1 MSFVPTTSTNAGRAQ
16 EVVSH
21 NLPQNGGAAYHDDPA
36 SGPKEFDQEASED
49 DATLQGREDK
59 MEARVGDLARRLT
72 RQSTRYSTKAD
83 LENPFVTTDPES
95 KLNPHSPN
103 FQVRDWIKM
112 LLAIRTRDPERYPDR
127 TAGVAFKNL
136 SVHGY
141 GSPTDYQKDVLN
153 SLLEFGTLIRKLMG
167 AKMQKIHILRE
178 FDGLVKSGE
187 MLIVLGRPGSGCTT
201 FLKTI
206 SGEMN
211 GIEMSEESMLN
222 YQGIP
227 AKEMHNAFRGEALYN
242 AETDVHF
249 PQLTVG
255 DTLQFAALARAPR
268 NRLEGVSRQQYA
280 EHMRDVV
287 MAMLGLSHTINTR
300 VGNDFVRGVS
310 GGERKRVS
318 IAEAM
323 LSQAP
328 LQAWDNSTRG
338 LDSANA
344 LEFCKNLA
352 LMSKYTGTTACVAI
366 YQASQSAYDVF
377 QKVTV
382 LYEGRQIYFGP
393 TSEAKQ
399 FFVDMGFECP
409 DRQTTADFL
418 TSLTSP
424 SERQVRPGFENR
436 VPRTPD
442 EFAAAWKQS
451 SARAK
456 LLREIDEFESQYP
469 LKGSSY
475 EAFVDARRAMQAKHQ
490 RLKSPY
496 TISVWDQISLCTTRG
511 FQRLKGDMSLT
522 LSGLIGNFIIAL
534 IVASVFFN
542 LPNNTSSFYSRGALL
557 FYAVL
562 LNAFSSALEILT
574 LYAQRPIVEKQAR
587 YAFYHPFAEA
597 VASMLCDTPYKLLN
611 SITFNLPLYFMT
623 NLRRDA
629 GAVFTFWL
637 FSVVTTYTMSMV
649 FRTIAATSRSLSQA
663 LVPAALLILGMV
675 IYTGFVIPTRN
686 MLGWSR
692 WMNYINPVAYAF
704 ESFLINEF
712 SGRTFECSSIVPS
725 GSQYDSVSMDYRIC
739 STVGAQAGSTVVDGS
754 LYLKQSYQYT
764 TGHEWRNL
772 GILIGFMAFF
782 AFVYLVSTEYISEQ
796 KSKGEVLLFRRGHQS
811 TLPTEGDVEVQP
823 RPGGAVKTETSGD
836 QENVRIQRQTA
847 IFHWEDVCYDI
858 TIKGEDRRILD
869 HVDGWVK
876 PGTCT
881 ALMGVSGAGKTTLL
895 DVLATRVTMGVVT
908 GDMLVDGRP
917 RDQSF
922 QRKTGYVQQQDV
934 HLPTSTVREAL
945 QFSALLRQPA
955 HLSRKEKL
963 DYVDEVIK
971 LLGMEAYADAV
982 VGVPGEGLNVEQRKR
997 LTIGV
1002 ELAAK
1007 PQLLLFLDEP
1017 TSGLDSQ
1024 TSWSILDLIDTLT
1037 QHGQAILCTIHQP
1050 SAMLFQRFD
1059 RLLFLAKGGKTIY
1072 FGDIGENS
1080 TTLSN
1085 YFERNGAHTLKNGE
1099 NPAEWMLDVIGAAP
1113 GSKTDI
1119 DWHKVW
1125 RESPEYTGVKQ
1136 HLSELRSTLS
1146 AKPKDESDPEA
1157 LKEFAAPFHIQL
1169 YECLV
1174 RVFAQYYRTP
1184 TYIWSKTALSV
1195 LTALYIGFSFFHASN
1210 SIQGMQNQ
1218 MFSIFMLMTIFG
1230 NLCQQIMPLF
1240 CTQRSLYEVRE
1251 RPSKAYSWQAF
1262 MTANILV
1269 ELPWNT
1275 LMAVLMFV
1283 CWYYPIGLYN
1293 NAKPTHAVNERS
1305 ALMFLLIWVFLLFT
1319 STFAHMVIAGIEL
1332 AETGGN
1338 IATLLFSLCLIFCG
1352 VLATPEAMPGFW
1364 IFMYRVSPFTYLVS
1378 AMLSTG
1384 ISGTKAVCESV
1395 EYLTFNPPNNQT
1407 CESYMKAYISVAGG
1421 YLEDPSA
1428 TSNCQFCTISS
1439 TDTFLAS
1446 VSSYFSDAWRNFGL
1460 MWVYIIFNIA
1470 AAVGIYW
1477 LARVPKSAGK
1487 AKKA

>member
-1 MSFVPTTSTNAGRAQ
+1 MSFLGTVRPSTSQ
-16 EVVSH
+16 VQSVVSH
-21 NLPQNGGAAYHDDPA
+21 NNVNGDNRPSSAGTQT
-36 SGPKEFDQEASED
+36 SGHEKSED
-49 DATLQGREDK
+49 GVTLQEDGEEN
-59 MEARVGDLARRLT
+59 MEARVGQLARQLT
-72 RQSTRYSTKAD
+72 RQSTRFSAKGT
-83 LENPFVTTDPES
+83 LENPFGVEDPES
-95 KLNPHSPN
+95 TLNPNGPN
-103 FQVRDWIKM
+103 FKPKDWLKM
-112 LLAIRTRDPERYPDR
+112 LLAIRSRDPEQYPDR

-136 SVHGY
+136 NVHGF

-153 SLLEFGTLIRKLMG
+153 SLLEVGTLARKLVGM
-167 AKMQKIHILRE
+167 KMQKIQILRE

-187 MLIVLGRPGSGCTT
+187 MLVVLGRPGSGCST

-206 SGEMN
+206 AGEMN
-211 GIEMSEESMLN
+211 GIEMSDDSMLN

-227 AKEMHNAFRGEALYN
+227 AKVMHNSFKGEAIYS

-249 PQLTVG
+249 PQLSVG
-255 DTLQFAALARAPR
+255 DTLTFAALARAPR
-268 NRLEGVSRQQYA
+268 NRLDGVSRKQYA
-280 EHMRDVV
+280 EHMKDVV
-287 MAMLGLSHTINTR
+287 MAMLGLSHTSNTR

-318 IAEAM
+318 IAEAT

-328 LQAWDNSTRG
+328 IQCWDNSTRG

-352 LMSKYTGTTACVAI
+352 LMSKYTGTASCVAI

-377 QKVTV
+377 DKVTV
-382 LYEGRQIYFGP
+382 LYEGRQIYFGR
-393 TSEAKQ
+393 TSDARQ

-424 SERQVRPGFENR
+424 SERKVRPGYENR

-442 EFAAAWKQS
+442 EFATAWKRS
-451 SARAK
+451 DARGK
-456 LLREIDEFESQYP
+456 LMVEIDEFERQYP
-469 LKGSSY
+469 VGGPSY
-475 EAFVDARRAMQAKHQ
+475 QSFMDARQAMQAKHQ
-490 RLKSPY
+490 RIKSPY
-496 TISVWDQISLCTTRG
+496 TISVSEQISLCVTRG
-511 FQRLKGDMSLT
+511 FQRLRSDFSLT

-534 IVASVFFN
+534 IVASVFYDLKDN
-542 LPNNTSSFYSRGALL
+542 SDSFYSRGALL

-597 VASMLCDTPYKLLN
+597 VASMLCDTPYKLVN
-611 SITFNLPLYFMT
+611 SITFNIPLYFMT

-629 GAVFTFWL
+629 GAWWTFWL

-663 LVPAALLILGMV
+663 LVPAAILILGMV

-692 WMNYINPVAYAF
+692 WMNYINPISYSF
-704 ESFLINEF
+704 ESFMVNEF
-712 SGRTFECSSIVPS
+712 HGRTFECSSIVPA
-725 GSQYDSVSMDYRIC
+725 GGPYDDVPMQNRIC
-739 STVGAQAGSTVVDGS
+739 STVGAESGSDIVHGTI
-754 LYLKQSYQYT
+754 YLAQSFEYT
-764 TGHEWRNL
+764 KGHLWRNL
-772 GILIGFMAFF
+772 GILIAFMAFF
-782 AFVYLVSTEYISEQ
+782 AFTYLASTEYISEQ
-796 KSKGEVLLFRRGHQS
+796 KSKGEVLLFRRGHQPRNAS
-811 TLPTEGDVEVQP
+811 GKGDVES
-823 RPGGAVKTETSGD
+823 PGSSVAAKTEESPQTAA
-836 QENVRIQRQTA
+836 NIQRQTA
-847 IFHWEDVCYDI
+847 IFQWEDVCYDI
-858 TIKGEDRRILD
+858 KIKGEPRRILD

-895 DVLATRVTMGVVT
+895 DVLATRVTMGVIT
-908 GDMLVDGRP
+908 GEMLVDGHP

-922 QRKTGYVQQQDV
+922 QRKTGYVQQQDL
-934 HLPTSTVREAL
+934 HLATSTVREAL
-945 QFSALLRQPA
+945 SFSALLRQPA
-955 HLSRKEKL
+955 HISHQEKL
-963 DYVDEVIK
+963 EYVEEVIK

-1059 RLLFLAKGGKTIY
+1059 RLLFLARGGKTIY
-1072 FGDIGENS
+1072 FGEIGENS
-1080 TTLSN
+1080 STLSS
-1085 YFERNGAHTLKNGE
+1085 YFERNGAHPLTAGE

-1113 GSKTDI
+1113 GSHSDI
-1119 DWHKVW
+1119 EWPKVW
-1125 RESPEYTGVKQ
+1125 RESPEYGKVKQ
-1136 HLSELRSTLS
+1136 HLAELKSSLS
-1146 AKPKDESDPEA
+1146 AKTVDNSDPEA
-1157 LKEFAAPFHIQL
+1157 LKEYAAPFYVQL
-1169 YECLV
+1169 HECLI
-1174 RVFAQYYRTP
+1174 RVFTQYYRTP
-1184 TYIWSKTALSV
+1184 SYIWSKTALSV
-1195 LTALYIGFSFFHASN
+1195 LTSLYIGFSFFHAKN

-1218 MFSIFMLMTIFG
+1218 MFSVFMLMTIFG
-1230 NLCQQIMPLF
+1230 NLVQQIMPHF
-1240 CTQRSLYEVRE
+1240 VTQRSLYEVRE
-1251 RPSKAYSWQAF
+1251 RPSKTYSWQAF

-1275 LMAVLMFV
+1275 VMAVLMFF

-1293 NAKPTHAVNERS
+1293 NAKPTDAVTERGG
-1305 ALMFLLIWVFLLFT
+1305 LMFLLIWVFLLFT

-1338 IATLLFSLCLIFCG
+1338 IATLVFSLCLIFCG
-1352 VLATPEAMPGFW
+1352 VLATPDKMPGFW

-1384 ISGTKAVCESV
+1384 LSGTDVQCEAV
-1395 EYLTFNPPNNQT
+1395 EYLKLTPPANQT
-1407 CESYMKAYISVAGG
+1407 CKEYLQPYIDATQSG
-1421 YLEDPSA
+1421 YLQNPEA
-1428 TSNCQFCTISS
+1428 TANCGFCAMDK

-1446 VSSYFSDAWRNFGL
+1446 VVSYFDDAWRNFGL
-1460 MWVYIIFNIA
+1460 MWVYIAFNIA
-1470 AAVGIYW
+1470 AAVFIYW
-1477 LARVPKSAGK
+1477 LARVPK
-1487 AKKA
+1487 AKK